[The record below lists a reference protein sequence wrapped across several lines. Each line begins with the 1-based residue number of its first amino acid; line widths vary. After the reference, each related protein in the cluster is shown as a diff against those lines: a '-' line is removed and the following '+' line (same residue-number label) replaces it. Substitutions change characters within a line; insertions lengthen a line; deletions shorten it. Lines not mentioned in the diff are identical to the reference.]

1 MQVKESHFK
10 IKHSRILNI
19 YLVSHIINVNMI
31 RHSAEL
37 LFCRRNEQTDF
48 WRSVPTSAV
57 HQMFICTGWL

>member
-48 WRSVPTSAV
+48 
-57 HQMFICTGWL
+57 